1 MSLYRI
7 RGADWPIA
15 FCSTYSLPL
24 YSLRSIA
31 QCPQALASCRHTG
44 RAQLHGRCA
53 VSVRRYSMLSH
64 SQLFPLLSKCLG
76 RVGALMA
83 ENSVAAVW
91 VTNDPKVRE
100 YSRTIDRQRRV
111 VSAVVDYSKSAVVL
125 THGLSLRMRRCA
137 RSLWPSCCRVGASR
151 YARSTAGTR

>member
-1 MSLYRI
+1 
-7 RGADWPIA
+7 
-15 FCSTYSLPL
+15 
-24 YSLRSIA
+24 
-31 QCPQALASCRHTG
+31 
-44 RAQLHGRCA
+44 
-53 VSVRRYSMLSH
+53 MLSH

-111 VSAVVDYSKSAVVL
+111 VSAVVTRLLDECSGAHSRAVAAHAQVRAFVVAEL
-125 THGLSLRMRRCA
+125 LPSWGFEVRRPA
-137 RSLWPSCCRVGASR
+137 VPQAPVS
-151 YARSTAGTR
+151 